1 MKRLTENQVLLAVLA
16 LTMVFGLS
24 LTRAESVAGAEQEAV
39 RFNLSASVADNL
51 SMLKGRT
58 VTVYLVSGQTI
69 TGTVN
74 DVKGNLLHLVKL
86 SQKDFFDALV
96 AIEHIAAIDTR
107 VRSQ

>member
-74 DVKGNLLHLVKL
+74 DVKGNLLHLAKL

-96 AIEHIAAIDTR
+96 GIEHIAAIDTR